1 MEVIEQQQS
10 GAEFNGGG
18 FRIPPA
24 PKPQPVEI
32 TAPASPEPT
41 PEPTPDPVVPATT
54 ETVIPETTVQ
64 TPAPEPVQ
72 APTPAPAEMAP
83 KPAEVSLEEVLKKAD
98 RKEVFKLLGADEF
111 DIDFIDN
118 RKNGGDPYKYLEV
131 KTRDWNKMTDLEVL
145 KHDLR
150 QKYPT
155 LDADQFELLAE
166 QKIAKPYKLGEEF
179 ADEREKAAAELMMKI
194 DADEKRK
201 LYSEADKAYV
211 IPGREPDKEVERLM
225 AQAQQAKQDFI
236 DMVTES
242 EITKALKAEARVTAG
257 EGEYATTIPADPAKI
272 LDYVTEEG
280 KFFTLFNDEKGQLD
294 LKKLYK
300 TIAFAMDQ
308 AGYDKTL
315 VDRGKSLGVKSEV
328 EDIHHIP
335 KETITETS
343 TKKETLHEAFLKRG
357 VERPL

>member
-1 MEVIEQQQS
+1 MEVQEQQS
-10 GAEFNGGG
+10 GAEFNSGG

-32 TAPASPEPT
+32 TETANPEPT
-41 PEPTPDPVVPATT
+41 PEPAPEPTPAETT
-54 ETVIPETTVQ
+54 ETVTTEVV
-64 TPAPEPVQ
+64 TPAPAPEPVQ
-72 APTPAPAEMAP
+72 QPTPTPAEMAP
-83 KPAEVSLEEVLKKAD
+83 NPVEVSLEEVLKKAD

-145 KHDLR
+145 RYDLK
-150 QKYPT
+150 QKYPG
-155 LDADQFELLAE
+155 LDADQFELLTE
-166 QKIAKPYKLGEEF
+166 QMIAKPYKLGEEF

-194 DADEKRK
+194 SADEKRK
-201 LYSEADKAYV
+201 LYSEQDKAYV

-242 EITKALKAEARVTAG
+242 EITKALQTDARVTAG
-257 EGEYATTIPADPAKI
+257 EGEYATAIPVDPAKI
-272 LDYVTEEG
+272 LSYVTEEG
-280 KFFTLFNDEKGQLD
+280 KFFTLLNDEKGQLD
-294 LKKLYK
+294 LKKTYK
-300 TIAFAMDQ
+300 LIAFAMDQ

-328 EDIHHIP
+328 DDIHNIP
-335 KETITETS
+335 KDTPTQTV
-343 TKKETLHEAFLKRG
+343 TRKESLLEAFEKRG